1 MIHDLMYVSRAGEV
15 EILPPSHS
23 ISGVSVSMALEPIPA
38 VMSESA
44 LAEHCKREINNYR
57 RGKTSDERYCLE
69 LLRRATLQRD
79 QSAWEC
85 LQQIFDEIVRSWMRY
100 HPRREAA
107 YRLDSEEN
115 YVARAFERFWQAT
128 TQNQKLE
135 FGTIAA
141 ALRYL
146 HASLNGAV
154 LDTLRDYS
162 RHREVA
168 LPAPGFPGEPLLE
181 EDADSGEIWEILK
194 KVLHDPRE
202 QRVAYLLFH
211 CGLKPREIIR
221 FCPQEF
227 SDVQAIYC
235 LRRSIIEQL
244 RRSAHQIRQQ
254 LELSC

>member
-1 MIHDLMYVSRAGEV
+1 MVHDLVYTLHADEV
-15 EILPPSHS
+15 EILPARS
-23 ISGVSVSMALEPIPA
+23 ISGVSVPMELEPIPA
-38 VMSESA
+38 AMSESA
-44 LAEHCKREINNYR
+44 LAERCKKEIDNYR
-57 RGKTSDERYCLE
+57 RGNTCDERYCLE

-85 LQQIFDEIVRSWMRY
+85 LQQIFVEITRSWMRC
-100 HPRREAA
+100 HPSREAA

-115 YVARAFERFWQAT
+115 YLARAFERFWQAT
-128 TQNQKLE
+128 TQHQKLE
-135 FGTIAA
+135 FSTIAA

-146 HASLNGAV
+146 RASLNGAV

-162 RHREVA
+162 RRREVA
-168 LPAPGFPGEPLLE
+168 LPAPDFPGEPLLQ
-181 EDADSGEIWEILK
+181 EDVDSGEIWEILK

-221 FCPQEF
+221 FCPGEF
-227 SDVQAIYC
+227 SDVQVIYC

-244 RRSAHQIRQQ
+244 RRSAHHIRQQ
-254 LELSC
+254 LEPSS

>member
-1 MIHDLMYVSRAGEV
+1 MVHDLVYTLHADEV
-15 EILPPSHS
+15 EILPARS
-23 ISGVSVSMALEPIPA
+23 ISGVSVPMELEPIPA
-38 VMSESA
+38 AMSESA
-44 LAEHCKREINNYR
+44 LAERCKKEIDNYR
-57 RGKTSDERYCLE
+57 RGNTCDERYCLE

-85 LQQIFDEIVRSWMRY
+85 LQQIFVEITRSWMRC
-100 HPRREAA
+100 HPSREAA

-115 YVARAFERFWQAT
+115 YLARAFERFWQAT
-128 TQNQKLE
+128 TQHQKLE
-135 FGTIAA
+135 FSTIAA
-141 ALRYL
+141 ALCYL
-146 HASLNGAV
+146 RASLNGVV

-162 RHREVA
+162 RRREVA
-168 LPAPGFPGEPLLE
+168 LPAPDFPGEPLLQ
-181 EDADSGEIWEILK
+181 EDVDSGEIWEILK

-221 FCPQEF
+221 FCPGEF
-227 SDVQAIYC
+227 SDVQVIYC

-254 LELSC
+254 LEPSS